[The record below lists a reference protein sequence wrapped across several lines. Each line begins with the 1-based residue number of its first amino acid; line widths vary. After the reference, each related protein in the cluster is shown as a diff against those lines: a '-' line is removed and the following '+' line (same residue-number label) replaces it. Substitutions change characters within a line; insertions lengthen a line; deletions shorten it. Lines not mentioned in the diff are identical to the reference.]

1 MSLSFVRSNRRY
13 VRYILFLHRTPLMF
27 KIQVFEENDGVALG
41 GENERRRANLS
52 LCSLFRVMIGNNHR
66 IVERF
71 VSRFVAFDRLFVNV
85 RKRSSHRDPDYH
97 LFLSGS
103 LAIK

>member
-27 KIQVFEENDGVALG
+27 KIQVFEEDDGVALG

-71 VSRFVAFDRLFVNV
+71 VSRFVAFDRLFINEETIVA
-85 RKRSSHRDPDYH
+85 S
-97 LFLSGS
+97 
-103 LAIK
+103 